1 MKMSRRKRIVIVA
14 KKEIIEFVRDWRT
27 IVALVLIPLLLFP
40 LLFIAFPIVMQNE
53 AAELDQKIVDVLIQ
67 SDDIDQSLID
77 IIENQSAHVTVM
89 PLDKNLTTLSDP
101 NNNTENLRNFEYD
114 AILRLELRNDT
125 WYYAILHLSTSEQSN
140 EARSRLLDVL
150 IDWEDGLTTQRIES
164 AGLDADSTLNP
175 LRWDGVISD
184 ADVAT
189 KGEQAGMLL
198 SLFIPFVL
206 AIWTASAAVQPSI
219 DMTVGE
225 RERGTLESLLSLPLT
240 RTELLLGKWL
250 AVVSITAVGVAL
262 QITGLLFGIAYLA
275 SDFIDVPSLSIGA
288 ILLLTLAVGFY
299 GTMIVALYLALA
311 MRSKS
316 VKEAGSVLTPITLA
330 MIMPIL
336 LTQFINLDDVEMFWF
351 GVPFVNVL
359 LGLRELLLNRIII
372 EHVVVWVVVSCM
384 ICILTVR
391 YAAKQ
396 FHQRGHHNDKIIV
409 FFKYS
414 QSMGRVCPR

>member
-1 MKMSRRKRIVIVA
+1 MNSRKRIVIVA
-14 KKEIIEFVRDWRT
+14 KKEIIEFIRDWRT

-40 LLFIAFPIVMQNE
+40 LLFIAFPVVMQNE
-53 AAELDQKIVDVLIQ
+53 AAELNQKTVDILIQ
-67 SDDIDQSLID
+67 SNDIDDSLID
-77 IIENQSAHVTVM
+77 LIENQTAVVTVL
-89 PLDKNLTTLSDP
+89 PLDGNLSTLSDAE
-101 NNNTENLRNFEYD
+101 NDTEELRNLEYD
-114 AILRLELRNDT
+114 AILRIELRNDT

-140 EARSRLLDVL
+140 EARSRILDVL
-150 IDWEDGLTTQRIES
+150 IDWEDDLRTQRIES
-164 AGLDADSTLNP
+164 AGLDVESTLDP
-175 LRWDGVISD
+175 LQWDGPISN

-206 AIWTASAAVQPSI
+206 AIWTASAAVQPAI

-250 AVVSITAVGVAL
+250 AVVSITAVGVTL
-262 QITGLLFGIAYLA
+262 QIGGLLFGIAYLA
-275 SDFIDVPSLSIGA
+275 SDFIDVPSLSFAA
-288 ILLLTLAVGFY
+288 IVLLALAVGFY

-372 EHVVVWVVVSCM
+372 EHVIVWVLVSSL
-384 ICILTVR
+384 ICLLTVR

-396 FHQRGHHNDKIIV
+396 FHREDIITT
-409 FFKYS
+409 KS
-414 QSMGRVCPR
+414 

>member
-1 MKMSRRKRIVIVA
+1 MNSRKRIVIVA
-14 KKEIIEFVRDWRT
+14 KKEIIEFIRDWRT

-40 LLFIAFPIVMQNE
+40 LLFIAFPVVMQNE
-53 AAELDQKIVDVLIQ
+53 AAELEEKSIQVLIQ
-67 SDDIDQSLID
+67 SNDIDPLLIQE
-77 IIENQSAHVTVM
+77 IENQSAIITQVEM
-89 PLDKNLTTLSDP
+89 PSNLTTLADP
-101 NNNTENLRNFEYD
+101 GNNTDQLRSLAYD
-114 AILRLELRNDT
+114 AILRIEQRNET

-140 EARSRLLDVL
+140 EARSRILDVL
-150 IDWEDGLTTQRIES
+150 FQWEENLTIERIES
-164 AGLDADSTLNP
+164 AGLDVESTLNP
-175 LRWDGVISD
+175 LQWDGSISG

-206 AIWTASAAVQPSI
+206 AIWTASAAVQPAI

-225 RERGTLESLLSLPLT
+225 RERGTLESLLSLPLS

-250 AVVSITAVGVAL
+250 AVVSITAVGVTL
-262 QITGLLFGIAYLA
+262 QISGLLFGIAYLA
-275 SDFIDVPSLSIGA
+275 SDFIDVPSLSFGSIF
-288 ILLLTLAVGFY
+288 LLALAVGFY

-330 MIMPIL
+330 MILPIL

-351 GVPFVNVL
+351 GIPFVNVL

-372 EHVVVWVVVSCM
+372 EHVVVWVLVSSLVCL
-384 ICILTVR
+384 LTIR

-396 FHQRGHHNDKIIV
+396 FRREDIITT
-409 FFKYS
+409 KS
-414 QSMGRVCPR
+414 

>member
-1 MKMSRRKRIVIVA
+1 MNSRKRIVIVA
-14 KKEIIEFVRDWRT
+14 KKEIIEFIRDWRT

-40 LLFIAFPIVMQNE
+40 LLFIAFPVVMQNE
-53 AAELDQKIVDVLIQ
+53 AAELNQKTVDILIQ
-67 SDDIDQSLID
+67 SNDIDDSLID
-77 IIENQSAHVTVM
+77 LIENQTAMVTVL
-89 PLDKNLTTLSDP
+89 PLDGNLTTLSDAE
-101 NNNTENLRNFEYD
+101 NDTEELRNLEYD
-114 AILRLELRNDT
+114 AILRIELRNNT

-140 EARSRLLDVL
+140 EARSRILDVL
-150 IDWEDGLTTQRIES
+150 IDWEDDLRTQRIES
-164 AGLDADSTLNP
+164 AGLDVESTLDP
-175 LRWDGVISD
+175 LQWDGPISN

-206 AIWTASAAVQPSI
+206 AIWTASAAVQPAI

-250 AVVSITAVGVAL
+250 AVVSITAVGVTL
-262 QITGLLFGIAYLA
+262 QIGGLLFGIAYLA
-275 SDFIDVPSLSIGA
+275 SDFIDVPSLSFAA
-288 ILLLTLAVGFY
+288 IVLLALAVGFY

-372 EHVVVWVVVSCM
+372 EHVIVWVLVSSL
-384 ICILTVR
+384 ICLLTVR

-396 FHQRGHHNDKIIV
+396 LHREDIITT
-409 FFKYS
+409 KS
-414 QSMGRVCPR
+414 

>member
-1 MKMSRRKRIVIVA
+1 MSSRKRIVIVA
-14 KKEIIEFVRDWRT
+14 KKEIIEFIRDWRT

-53 AAELDQKIVDVLIQ
+53 AAEMDEKTVDVLIQ
-67 SDDIDQSLID
+67 SDDIETHLVDEIG
-77 IIENQSAHVTVM
+77 NQSARVFIEAM
-89 PLDKNLTTLSDP
+89 PLNLTTLSASG
-101 NNNTENLRNFEYD
+101 NNTEQLRDLQYD
-114 AILRLELRNDT
+114 AILRIELRNDT
-125 WYYAILHLSTSEQSN
+125 WYYAILHLSTSEQSI
-140 EARSRLLDVL
+140 EARGRILEVL
-150 IDWEDGLTTQRIES
+150 IQWEEDLTSQRIES
-164 AGLDADSTLNP
+164 AGLDVASTLNP
-175 LRWDGVISD
+175 VQWDGPILS

-206 AIWTASAAVQPSI
+206 AIWTASAAVQPAI

-225 RERGTLESLLSLPLT
+225 RERGTLESLLSLPLS

-250 AVVSITAVGVAL
+250 AVVSITGVGVTL
-262 QITGLLFGIAYLA
+262 QIGGLLFGIAYLA
-275 SDFIDVPSLSIGA
+275 SDFIDVPSLSFGA
-288 ILLLTLAVGFY
+288 VLLLALAIGFY

-359 LGLRELLLNRIII
+359 LGLRELLLNRIIV
-372 EHVVVWVVVSCM
+372 EHVVVWVLVSSLM
-384 ICILTVR
+384 CILTVR

-396 FHQRGHHNDKIIV
+396 FHREDIITT
-409 FFKYS
+409 KS
-414 QSMGRVCPR
+414 

>member
-1 MKMSRRKRIVIVA
+1 MNSRKRIIIVA
-14 KKEIIEFVRDWRT
+14 KKEIIEFIRDWRT

-40 LLFIAFPIVMQNE
+40 LLFIAFPVVMQNE
-53 AAELDQKIVDVLIQ
+53 AAELEERSIQVLIQ
-67 SDDIDQSLID
+67 SNDIDPLLIQD
-77 IIENQSAHVTVM
+77 IENQSAIITQVEM
-89 PLDKNLTTLSDP
+89 PSNLTTLADP
-101 NNNTENLRNFEYD
+101 GNNTEQLRSLAYD
-114 AILRLELRNDT
+114 AILRIEQRNET

-140 EARSRLLDVL
+140 EARSRILDVL
-150 IDWEDGLTTQRIES
+150 FEWEENLTIERIES
-164 AGLDADSTLNP
+164 AGLDVESTLNP
-175 LRWDGVISD
+175 LQWDGSISG

-206 AIWTASAAVQPSI
+206 AIWTASAAVQPAI

-225 RERGTLESLLSLPLT
+225 RERGTLESLLSLPLS

-250 AVVSITAVGVAL
+250 AVVSITAVGVTL
-262 QITGLLFGIAYLA
+262 QISGLLFGIAYLA
-275 SDFIDVPSLSIGA
+275 SDFIDVPSLSFGSIF
-288 ILLLTLAVGFY
+288 LLALAVGFY

-330 MIMPIL
+330 MILPIL

-351 GVPFVNVL
+351 GIPFVNVL

-372 EHVVVWVVVSCM
+372 EHVVVWVLVSSLVCL
-384 ICILTVR
+384 LTIR

-396 FHQRGHHNDKIIV
+396 FRREDIITT
-409 FFKYS
+409 KS
-414 QSMGRVCPR
+414 

>member
-1 MKMSRRKRIVIVA
+1 MNSRKRIIIVA
-14 KKEIIEFVRDWRT
+14 KKEIIEFIRDWRT

-40 LLFIAFPIVMQNE
+40 LLFIAFPVVMQNE
-53 AAELDQKIVDVLIQ
+53 AAELEEKSIQVLIQ
-67 SDDIDQSLID
+67 SNDIDPLLIQD
-77 IIENQSAHVTVM
+77 IENQSAIITQVEM
-89 PLDKNLTTLSDP
+89 PSNLTTLADP
-101 NNNTENLRNFEYD
+101 GNNTDQLRSLAYD
-114 AILRLELRNDT
+114 AILRIEQRNET

-140 EARSRLLDVL
+140 EARSRILDVL
-150 IDWEDGLTTQRIES
+150 FQWEENLTIERIES
-164 AGLDADSTLNP
+164 AGLDVESTLNP
-175 LRWDGVISD
+175 LQWDGSISG

-206 AIWTASAAVQPSI
+206 AIWTASAAVQPAI

-225 RERGTLESLLSLPLT
+225 RERGTLESLLSLPLS

-250 AVVSITAVGVAL
+250 AVVSITAVGVTL
-262 QITGLLFGIAYLA
+262 QISGLLFGIAYLA
-275 SDFIDVPSLSIGA
+275 SDFIDVPSLSFGSIF
-288 ILLLTLAVGFY
+288 LLALAVGFY

-330 MIMPIL
+330 MILPIL

-351 GVPFVNVL
+351 GIPFVNVL

-372 EHVVVWVVVSCM
+372 EHVVVWVLVSSLVCL
-384 ICILTVR
+384 LTIR

-396 FHQRGHHNDKIIV
+396 FRREDIITT
-409 FFKYS
+409 KS
-414 QSMGRVCPR
+414 

>member
-1 MKMSRRKRIVIVA
+1 MNSRKRITIVA
-14 KKEIIEFVRDWRT
+14 KKEIIEFIRDWRT

-40 LLFIAFPIVMQNE
+40 LLFIAFPVVMQNE
-53 AAELDQKIVDVLIQ
+53 AAELEEKSIQVLIQ
-67 SDDIDQSLID
+67 SDDIDSLLIQD
-77 IIENQSAHVTVM
+77 IENQSAIITQEQM
-89 PLDKNLTTLSDP
+89 PTNLTTLADP
-101 NNNTENLRNFEYD
+101 ANNTDQLRSLEFD
-114 AILRLELRNDT
+114 AILRIEERNET

-140 EARSRLLDVL
+140 EARSRILEVL
-150 IDWEDGLTTQRIES
+150 FQWEENLTIERIES
-164 AGLDADSTLNP
+164 AGLDVESTLNP
-175 LRWDGVISD
+175 LQWDGSISG

-206 AIWTASAAVQPSI
+206 AIWTASAAVQPAI

-225 RERGTLESLLSLPLT
+225 RERGTLESLLSLPLS

-250 AVVSITAVGVAL
+250 AVVSITAVGVTL
-262 QITGLLFGIAYLA
+262 QIGGLLFGIAYLA
-275 SDFIDVPSLSIGA
+275 SDFIDVPSLSFGSIF
-288 ILLLTLAVGFY
+288 LLALAVGFY

-330 MIMPIL
+330 MILPIL

-351 GVPFVNVL
+351 GIPFVNVL

-372 EHVVVWVVVSCM
+372 EHVIVWIFVSSL
-384 ICILTVR
+384 ICLLTIR

-396 FHQRGHHNDKIIV
+396 FRREDIITT
-409 FFKYS
+409 KS
-414 QSMGRVCPR
+414 

>member
-1 MKMSRRKRIVIVA
+1 MNSRKRITIVA
-14 KKEIIEFVRDWRT
+14 KKEIIEFIRDWRT

-40 LLFIAFPIVMQNE
+40 LLFIAFPVVMQNE
-53 AAELDQKIVDVLIQ
+53 AAELEEKSIQVLIQ
-67 SDDIDQSLID
+67 SDDIDSLLIQD
-77 IIENQSAHVTVM
+77 IENQSAIITQEQM
-89 PLDKNLTTLSDP
+89 PTNLTTLADP
-101 NNNTENLRNFEYD
+101 ANNTDELRSLEFD
-114 AILRLELRNDT
+114 AILRIEERNET

-140 EARSRLLDVL
+140 EARSRILEVL
-150 IDWEDGLTTQRIES
+150 FQWEENLTIERIES
-164 AGLDADSTLNP
+164 AGLDVESTLNP
-175 LRWDGVISD
+175 LQWDGSISG

-206 AIWTASAAVQPSI
+206 AIWTASAAVQPAI

-225 RERGTLESLLSLPLT
+225 RERGTLESLLSLPLS

-250 AVVSITAVGVAL
+250 AVVSITAVGVTL
-262 QITGLLFGIAYLA
+262 QIGGLLFGIAYLA
-275 SDFIDVPSLSIGA
+275 SDFIDVPSLSFGSIF
-288 ILLLTLAVGFY
+288 LLALAVGFY

-330 MIMPIL
+330 MILPIL

-351 GVPFVNVL
+351 GIPFVNVL

-372 EHVVVWVVVSCM
+372 EHVIVWVFVSSLVCL
-384 ICILTVR
+384 LTIR

-396 FHQRGHHNDKIIV
+396 FRREDIITT
-409 FFKYS
+409 KS
-414 QSMGRVCPR
+414 

>member
-1 MKMSRRKRIVIVA
+1 MNSRKRIVIVA
-14 KKEIIEFVRDWRT
+14 KKEIIEFIRDWRT

-40 LLFIAFPIVMQNE
+40 LLFIAFPVVMQNE
-53 AAELDQKIVDVLIQ
+53 AAELQEKSVQVLIQ
-67 SDDIDQSLID
+67 SNDIEPLLIQD
-77 IIENQSAHVTVM
+77 IENQSAIITQEEM
-89 PLDKNLTTLSDP
+89 PSNLPTLADP
-101 NNNTENLRNFEYD
+101 GNNTEQLRSLAYD
-114 AILRLELRNDT
+114 AILRIEQRNET

-140 EARSRLLDVL
+140 EARSRILDVL
-150 IDWEDGLTTQRIES
+150 FQWEENLTTERIES
-164 AGLDADSTLNP
+164 AGLDVESTLNP
-175 LRWDGVISD
+175 LQWDGSISG

-206 AIWTASAAVQPSI
+206 AIWTASAAVQPAI

-225 RERGTLESLLSLPLT
+225 RERGTLESLLSLPLS

-250 AVVSITAVGVAL
+250 AVVSITAVGVTL
-262 QITGLLFGIAYLA
+262 QISGLLFGIAYLA
-275 SDFIDVPSLSIGA
+275 SDFIDVPSLSFGA
-288 ILLLTLAVGFY
+288 IFLLALAVGFY

-330 MIMPIL
+330 MILPIL

-351 GVPFVNVL
+351 GIPFVNVL

-372 EHVVVWVVVSCM
+372 EHVVVWVLVSSLVCL
-384 ICILTVR
+384 LTIR

-396 FHQRGHHNDKIIV
+396 FRREDIITT
-409 FFKYS
+409 KS
-414 QSMGRVCPR
+414 

>member
-1 MKMSRRKRIVIVA
+1 MSSRKRIVIVA
-14 KKEIIEFVRDWRT
+14 KKEIIEFIRDWRT

-53 AAELDQKIVDVLIQ
+53 AAEMDEKTVDVLIQ
-67 SDDIDQSLID
+67 SDDIETHLVDEIG
-77 IIENQSAHVTVM
+77 NQSARIFIEAM
-89 PLDKNLTTLSDP
+89 PLNLTTLSDSG
-101 NNNTENLRNFEYD
+101 NNTEQLRDLQYD
-114 AILRLELRNDT
+114 AILRIELRNDT
-125 WYYAILHLSTSEQSN
+125 WYYAILHLSTSEQSI
-140 EARSRLLDVL
+140 EARGRILEVL
-150 IDWEDGLTTQRIES
+150 IQWEEDLTSQRIES
-164 AGLDADSTLNP
+164 AGLDVASTLNP
-175 LRWDGVISD
+175 VQWDGPILS

-206 AIWTASAAVQPSI
+206 AIWTASAAVQPAI

-225 RERGTLESLLSLPLT
+225 RERGTLESLLSLPLS

-250 AVVSITAVGVAL
+250 AVVSITGVGVTL
-262 QITGLLFGIAYLA
+262 QIGGLLFGIAYLA
-275 SDFIDVPSLSIGA
+275 SDFIDVPSLSFGA
-288 ILLLTLAVGFY
+288 VLLLALAIGFY

-316 VKEAGSVLTPITLA
+316 VKEAGSVHTPITLA

-359 LGLRELLLNRIII
+359 LGLRELLLNRIIV
-372 EHVVVWVVVSCM
+372 EHVVVWVLVSSLM
-384 ICILTVR
+384 CILTVR

-396 FHQRGHHNDKIIV
+396 FHREDIITT
-409 FFKYS
+409 KS
-414 QSMGRVCPR
+414 

>member
-1 MKMSRRKRIVIVA
+1 MSSRKRIVIVA
-14 KKEIIEFVRDWRT
+14 KKEIIEFIRDWRT

-53 AAELDQKIVDVLIQ
+53 AAEMDEKTVDVLIQ
-67 SDDIDQSLID
+67 SDDIETHLVDEIG
-77 IIENQSAHVTVM
+77 NQSARIFIEAM
-89 PLDKNLTTLSDP
+89 PLNLTTLSDSG
-101 NNNTENLRNFEYD
+101 NNTEQLRDLQYD
-114 AILRLELRNDT
+114 AILRIELRNDT
-125 WYYAILHLSTSEQSN
+125 WYYAILHLSTSEQSI
-140 EARSRLLDVL
+140 EARGRILEVL
-150 IDWEDGLTTQRIES
+150 IQWEEDLTSQRIES
-164 AGLDADSTLNP
+164 AGLDVASTLNP
-175 LRWDGVISD
+175 VQWDGPILS

-206 AIWTASAAVQPSI
+206 AIWTASAAVQPAI

-225 RERGTLESLLSLPLT
+225 RERGTLESLLSLPLS

-250 AVVSITAVGVAL
+250 AVVSITGVGVTL
-262 QITGLLFGIAYLA
+262 QIGGLLFGIAYLA
-275 SDFIDVPSLSIGA
+275 SDFIDVPSLSFGA
-288 ILLLTLAVGFY
+288 VLLLALAIGFY

-359 LGLRELLLNRIII
+359 LGLRELLLNRIIV
-372 EHVVVWVVVSCM
+372 EHVVVWVLVSSLM
-384 ICILTVR
+384 CILTVR

-396 FHQRGHHNDKIIV
+396 FHREDIITT
-409 FFKYS
+409 KS
-414 QSMGRVCPR
+414 

>member
-1 MKMSRRKRIVIVA
+1 MNSRKRIFIVA

-40 LLFIAFPIVMQNE
+40 LLFIAFPVVMQNE
-53 AAELDQKIVDVLIQ
+53 AAELDQKTVDILIQ
-67 SDDIDQSLID
+67 SNDIEDYLVD
-77 IIENQSAHVTVM
+77 LIENQTAYVSVA
-89 PLDKNLTTLSDP
+89 PLDENITTLSDA
-101 NNNTENLRNFEYD
+101 NNNTENLRNLEYD
-114 AILRLELRNDT
+114 AILRMELRNDT

-140 EARSRLLDVL
+140 EARSRILDVL
-150 IDWEDGLTTQRIES
+150 IDWEEDLRADRIES
-164 AGLDADSTLNP
+164 AGLDVESTLDP
-175 LRWDGVISD
+175 LQWDGSISD

-206 AIWTASAAVQPSI
+206 AIWTASAAVQPAI

-250 AVVSITAVGVAL
+250 AVVSITAVGVTL
-262 QITGLLFGIAYLA
+262 QIGGLLFGIAYLA
-275 SDFIDVPSLSIGA
+275 SDFIDVPSLSFTA
-288 ILLLTLAVGFY
+288 IVLLALAVGFY

-359 LGLRELLLNRIII
+359 LGLRELLLNRVII
-372 EHVVVWVVVSCM
+372 EHVVVWILVSSL

-396 FHQRGHHNDKIIV
+396 FHREDIITT
-409 FFKYS
+409 KS
-414 QSMGRVCPR
+414 

>member
-1 MKMSRRKRIVIVA
+1 MNSRKRITIVA
-14 KKEIIEFVRDWRT
+14 KKEIIEFIRDWRT

-40 LLFIAFPIVMQNE
+40 LLFIAFPVVMQNE
-53 AAELDQKIVDVLIQ
+53 AAELEEKSIQVLIQ
-67 SDDIDQSLID
+67 SDDIDSLLIQN
-77 IIENQSAHVTVM
+77 IENQSAIITQEQM
-89 PLDKNLTTLSDP
+89 PTNLTTLADP
-101 NNNTENLRNFEYD
+101 ANNTDQLRSLEFD
-114 AILRLELRNDT
+114 AILRIEERNET

-140 EARSRLLDVL
+140 EARSRILEVL
-150 IDWEDGLTTQRIES
+150 FQWEENLTIERIES
-164 AGLDADSTLNP
+164 AGLDVESTLNP
-175 LRWDGVISD
+175 LQWDGSISG

-206 AIWTASAAVQPSI
+206 AIWTASAAVQPAI

-225 RERGTLESLLSLPLT
+225 RERGTLESLLSLPLS

-250 AVVSITAVGVAL
+250 AVVSITAVGVTL
-262 QITGLLFGIAYLA
+262 QIGGLLFGIAYLA
-275 SDFIDVPSLSIGA
+275 SDFIDVPSLSFGSIF
-288 ILLLTLAVGFY
+288 LLALAVGFY

-330 MIMPIL
+330 MILPIL

-351 GVPFVNVL
+351 GIPFVNVL

-372 EHVVVWVVVSCM
+372 EHVIVWVFVSSLVCL
-384 ICILTVR
+384 LTIR

-396 FHQRGHHNDKIIV
+396 FRREDIITT
-409 FFKYS
+409 KS
-414 QSMGRVCPR
+414 

>member
-1 MKMSRRKRIVIVA
+1 MNSRKRITIVA
-14 KKEIIEFVRDWRT
+14 KKEIIEFIRDWRT

-40 LLFIAFPIVMQNE
+40 LLFIAFPVVMQNE
-53 AAELDQKIVDVLIQ
+53 AAELEEKSIQVLIQ
-67 SDDIDQSLID
+67 SDDIDSLLIQN
-77 IIENQSAHVTVM
+77 IENQSAIITQEQM
-89 PLDKNLTTLSDP
+89 PTNLTTLADP
-101 NNNTENLRNFEYD
+101 ANNTGQLRSLEFD
-114 AILRLELRNDT
+114 AILRIEERNET

-140 EARSRLLDVL
+140 EARSRILEVL
-150 IDWEDGLTTQRIES
+150 FQWEENLTIERIES
-164 AGLDADSTLNP
+164 AGLDVESTLNP
-175 LRWDGVISD
+175 LQWDGSISG

-206 AIWTASAAVQPSI
+206 AIWTASAAVQPAI

-225 RERGTLESLLSLPLT
+225 RERGTLESLLSLPLS

-250 AVVSITAVGVAL
+250 AVVSITAVGVTL
-262 QITGLLFGIAYLA
+262 QIGGLLFGIAYLA
-275 SDFIDVPSLSIGA
+275 SDFIDVPSLSFGSIF
-288 ILLLTLAVGFY
+288 LLALAVGFY

-330 MIMPIL
+330 MILPIL

-351 GVPFVNVL
+351 GIPFVNVL

-372 EHVVVWVVVSCM
+372 EHVIVWIFVSSL
-384 ICILTVR
+384 ICLLTIR

-396 FHQRGHHNDKIIV
+396 FRREDIITT
-409 FFKYS
+409 KS
-414 QSMGRVCPR
+414 

>member
-1 MKMSRRKRIVIVA
+1 MNSRKRIVIVA
-14 KKEIIEFVRDWRT
+14 KKEIIEFIRDWRT

-40 LLFIAFPIVMQNE
+40 LLFIAFPVVMQNE
-53 AAELDQKIVDVLIQ
+53 AAELQEKSVQVLIQ
-67 SDDIDQSLID
+67 SNDIEPLLIQD
-77 IIENQSAHVTVM
+77 IENQSAIITQEEM
-89 PLDKNLTTLSDP
+89 PSNLTTLADP
-101 NNNTENLRNFEYD
+101 GNNTEQLRSLAYD
-114 AILRLELRNDT
+114 AILRIEQRNET

-140 EARSRLLDVL
+140 EARSRILDVL
-150 IDWEDGLTTQRIES
+150 FQWEENLTTERIES
-164 AGLDADSTLNP
+164 AGLDVESTLNP
-175 LRWDGVISD
+175 LQWDGSISG

-206 AIWTASAAVQPSI
+206 AIWTASAAVQPAI

-225 RERGTLESLLSLPLT
+225 RERGTLESLLSLPLS

-250 AVVSITAVGVAL
+250 AVVSITAVGVTL
-262 QITGLLFGIAYLA
+262 QISGLLFGIAYLA
-275 SDFIDVPSLSIGA
+275 SDFIDVPSLSFGA
-288 ILLLTLAVGFY
+288 IFLLALAVGFY

-311 MRSKS
+311 IRSKS

-330 MIMPIL
+330 MILPIL

-351 GVPFVNVL
+351 GIPFVNVL

-372 EHVVVWVVVSCM
+372 EHVFVWVLVSSLVCL
-384 ICILTVR
+384 LTIR

-396 FHQRGHHNDKIIV
+396 FRREDIITT
-409 FFKYS
+409 KS
-414 QSMGRVCPR
+414 

>member
-1 MKMSRRKRIVIVA
+1 MNSRNRIVIVA
-14 KKEIIEFVRDWRT
+14 KKEIIEFIRDWRT

-40 LLFIAFPIVMQNE
+40 LLFIAFPVVMQNE
-53 AAELDQKIVDVLIQ
+53 AAELEEKSIQVLIQ
-67 SDDIDQSLID
+67 SDDIDLLLIQE
-77 IIENQSAHVTVM
+77 IENQSAIITQVAM
-89 PLDKNLTTLSDP
+89 PSNLTTLAEP
-101 NNNTENLRNFEYD
+101 ENNTELLRSLEYD
-114 AILRLELRNDT
+114 AILRIEERNET

-140 EARSRLLDVL
+140 EARNRILDVL
-150 IDWEDGLTTQRIES
+150 FEWEENLTIERIES
-164 AGLDADSTLNP
+164 AGLDVESTLNP
-175 LRWDGVISD
+175 LQWDGSISG

-206 AIWTASAAVQPSI
+206 AIWTASAAVQPAI

-225 RERGTLESLLSLPLT
+225 RERGTLESLLSLPLS

-250 AVVSITAVGVAL
+250 AVVSITAVGVTL
-262 QITGLLFGIAYLA
+262 QISGLLFGIAYLA
-275 SDFIDVPSLSIGA
+275 SDFIDVPSLSFGSIF
-288 ILLLTLAVGFY
+288 LLALAVGFY

-330 MIMPIL
+330 MILPIL

-351 GVPFVNVL
+351 GIPFVNVL

-372 EHVVVWVVVSCM
+372 EHVVVWVLVSSLVCL
-384 ICILTVR
+384 LTIR

-396 FHQRGHHNDKIIV
+396 FRREDIITT
-409 FFKYS
+409 KS
-414 QSMGRVCPR
+414 

>member
-1 MKMSRRKRIVIVA
+1 MSSRKRIIIVA

-40 LLFIAFPIVMQNE
+40 LLFIAFPVVMQNE
-53 AAELDQKIVDVLIQ
+53 AAELERKTVDVLIQ
-67 SDDIDQSLID
+67 SNDIEDSLIEL
-77 IIENQSAHVTVM
+77 IENQTAYVIVVPLDENVTV
-89 PLDKNLTTLSDP
+89 LSDAG
-101 NNNTENLRNFEYD
+101 NDFEELRNFEYD
-114 AILRLELRNDT
+114 AILRMELRNDT

-140 EARSRLLDVL
+140 EARSRILDVL
-150 IDWEDGLTTQRIES
+150 IDWEDDLRTERIES
-164 AGLDADSTLNP
+164 AGLDVESTLNP
-175 LRWDGVISD
+175 LQWDGSISD

-206 AIWTASAAVQPSI
+206 AIWTASAAVQPAI

-250 AVVSITAVGVAL
+250 AVVSITGVGVML
-262 QITGLLFGIAYLA
+262 QIGGLLFGIAYLA
-275 SDFIDVPSLSIGA
+275 SDFIDVPSLSIPA
-288 ILLLTLAVGFY
+288 ILLLALAVGFY

-336 LTQFINLDDVEMFWF
+336 LTQFINLDDVEMYWF

-359 LGLRELLLNRIII
+359 LGLRELLLNRVIL
-372 EHVVVWVVVSCM
+372 EHVVVWIFVSSV

-396 FHQRGHHNDKIIV
+396 FRREDIIST
-409 FFKYS
+409 KS
-414 QSMGRVCPR
+414 

>member
-1 MKMSRRKRIVIVA
+1 MNSRRRIVIVA
-14 KKEIIEFVRDWRT
+14 KKEIIEFIRDWRT

-40 LLFIAFPIVMQNE
+40 LLFIAFPVVMQNE
-53 AAELDQKIVDVLIQ
+53 AAELDQKTVDILIQ
-67 SDDIDQSLID
+67 SNDIDDTLTEL
-77 IIENQSAHVTVM
+77 IENQTAMVTVM
-89 PLDKNLTTLSDP
+89 PLDGNLTTLSDAEK
-101 NNNTENLRNFEYD
+101 NTEELRNLEYD

-140 EARSRLLDVL
+140 EARSRILDVL
-150 IDWEDGLTTQRIES
+150 IDWEDDLRSQRIES
-164 AGLDADSTLNP
+164 AGLDVESTLDP
-175 LRWDGVISD
+175 LQWDGSISN

-206 AIWTASAAVQPSI
+206 AIWTASAAVQPAI

-250 AVVSITAVGVAL
+250 AVVSITAVGVTL
-262 QITGLLFGIAYLA
+262 QIGGLLFGIAYLA
-275 SDFIDVPSLSIGA
+275 SDFIDVPSLSFAA
-288 ILLLTLAVGFY
+288 IVLLALAVGFY

-372 EHVVVWVVVSCM
+372 EHVVVWILVSSL
-384 ICILTVR
+384 ICLLTVR

-396 FHQRGHHNDKIIV
+396 FHREDIITT
-409 FFKYS
+409 KS
-414 QSMGRVCPR
+414 

>member
-1 MKMSRRKRIVIVA
+1 MSSRKRIVIVA
-14 KKEIIEFVRDWRT
+14 KKEIIEFIRDWRT

-53 AAELDQKIVDVLIQ
+53 AAELNEKTVDILVQ
-67 SDDIDQSLID
+67 SND
-77 IIENQSAHVTVM
+77 IENHLILELENQTATLTIESM
-89 PLDKNLTTLSDP
+89 PLNLTSLSDTS
-101 NNNTENLRNFEYD
+101 NSTEQLRNLDYD
-114 AILRLELRNDT
+114 AILRIELRNET
-125 WYYAILHLSTSEQSN
+125 WYYSILHLSTSEQSN
-140 EARSRLLDVL
+140 EARSRILDVL
-150 IDWEDGLTTQRIES
+150 IQWEEDLTSERIES
-164 AGLDADSTLNP
+164 AGLDVESTLNP
-175 LRWDGVISD
+175 LRWDGSIND
-184 ADVAT
+184 ADAAT

-206 AIWTASAAVQPSI
+206 AIWTASAAVQPAI

-225 RERGTLESLLSLPLT
+225 RERGTLESLLSLPLS

-250 AVVSITAVGVAL
+250 AVVSITGVGVAL

-275 SDFIDVPSLSIGA
+275 SDFIDVPSLSVTA
-288 ILLLTLAVGFY
+288 VLLLALAVGFY

-359 LGLRELLLNRIII
+359 LGLRELLLNRVIL
-372 EHVVVWVVVSCM
+372 EHVVVWVFVSSL

-396 FHQRGHHNDKIIV
+396 FHREDIITT
-409 FFKYS
+409 KS
-414 QSMGRVCPR
+414 

>member
-1 MKMSRRKRIVIVA
+1 MSSRKRIVIVA

-53 AAELDQKIVDVLIQ
+53 AAELNEKTVHILIQ
-67 SDDIDQSLID
+67 SNEIETSLIMD
-77 IIENQSAHVTVM
+77 IENQSALITSEPM
-89 PLDKNLTTLSDP
+89 PTNLMSLSDSG
-101 NNNTENLRNFEYD
+101 NDTEQLRNLEYD
-114 AILRLELRNDT
+114 AILRMEQRNDT

-140 EARSRLLDVL
+140 EARGRILDVL
-150 IDWEDGLTTQRIES
+150 IQWEENLTSERIES
-164 AGLDADSTLNP
+164 AGLDVDSTLNP
-175 LRWDGVISD
+175 VRWDGPIAD

-189 KGEQAGMLL
+189 KGEQAGMLV
-198 SLFIPFVL
+198 SLFIPFGL

-225 RERGTLESLLSLPLT
+225 RERGTLESLLSLPLS
-240 RTELLLGKWL
+240 RSELLLGKWL
-250 AVVSITAVGVAL
+250 AVVSITAVGVTL

-275 SDFIDVPSLSIGA
+275 SDFIDIPSLSIGA
-288 ILLLTLAVGFY
+288 ILLLALAVAFY
-299 GTMIVALYLALA
+299 GTMVIALYLALA

-351 GVPFVNVL
+351 GIPFVNVL

-372 EHVVVWVVVSCM
+372 EHVLVWTLVSS
-384 ICILTVR
+384 IVCILTIR

-396 FHQRGHHNDKIIV
+396 FNREDIITT
-409 FFKYS
+409 KS
-414 QSMGRVCPR
+414 

>member
-1 MKMSRRKRIVIVA
+1 MNSRKRITIVA
-14 KKEIIEFVRDWRT
+14 KKEIIEFIRDWRT

-40 LLFIAFPIVMQNE
+40 LLFIAFPVVMQNE
-53 AAELDQKIVDVLIQ
+53 AAELEEKSIQVLIQ
-67 SDDIDQSLID
+67 SDDIDSLLIQD
-77 IIENQSAHVTVM
+77 IENQSAIITQEQM
-89 PLDKNLTTLSDP
+89 PTNLTTLADP
-101 NNNTENLRNFEYD
+101 ANNTDQLRSLEFD
-114 AILRLELRNDT
+114 AILRIEERNET

-140 EARSRLLDVL
+140 EARSRILEVL
-150 IDWEDGLTTQRIES
+150 FQWEENLTIERIES
-164 AGLDADSTLNP
+164 AGLDVESTLNP
-175 LRWDGVISD
+175 LQWDGSISG

-206 AIWTASAAVQPSI
+206 AIWTASAAVQPAI

-225 RERGTLESLLSLPLT
+225 RERGTLESLLSLPLS

-250 AVVSITAVGVAL
+250 AVVSITAVGVTL
-262 QITGLLFGIAYLA
+262 QIGGLLFGIAYLA
-275 SDFIDVPSLSIGA
+275 SDFIDVPSLSFGSIF
-288 ILLLTLAVGFY
+288 LLALAVGFY

-330 MIMPIL
+330 MILPIL

-351 GVPFVNVL
+351 GIPFVNVL

-372 EHVVVWVVVSCM
+372 EHVIVWVFVSSLVCL
-384 ICILTVR
+384 LTIR

-396 FHQRGHHNDKIIV
+396 FRREDIITT
-409 FFKYS
+409 KS
-414 QSMGRVCPR
+414 

>member
-1 MKMSRRKRIVIVA
+1 MNSRKRIVIVA

-53 AAELDQKIVDVLIQ
+53 AAELNEKTVHVLIQ
-67 SDDIDQSLID
+67 SNEIETSLVME
-77 IIENQSAHVTVM
+77 IENQSALITTEVM
-89 PLDKNLTTLSDP
+89 PANLLTLSDSG
-101 NNNTENLRNFEYD
+101 NDTERLRNMEYD
-114 AILRLELRNDT
+114 AILRMEQRNDT

-140 EARSRLLDVL
+140 EARSRILDVL
-150 IDWEDGLTTQRIES
+150 IQWEENLTSERIES
-164 AGLDADSTLNP
+164 AGLDVDSTLNP
-175 LRWDGVISD
+175 VRWDGSIAD

-225 RERGTLESLLSLPLT
+225 RERGTLESLLSLPLS
-240 RTELLLGKWL
+240 RSELLLGKWL
-250 AVVSITAVGVAL
+250 AVVTITAVGVTL

-275 SDFIDVPSLSIGA
+275 SDFIDVPSLSVVA
-288 ILLLTLAVGFY
+288 ILLLALAVAFY
-299 GTMIVALYLALA
+299 GTMVIALYLALA

-351 GVPFVNVL
+351 GIPFVNVL

-372 EHVVVWVVVSCM
+372 EHVLVWTLVSS
-384 ICILTVR
+384 IVCILTIR

-396 FHQRGHHNDKIIV
+396 FNREDIITT
-409 FFKYS
+409 KS
-414 QSMGRVCPR
+414 

>member
-1 MKMSRRKRIVIVA
+1 MNSRKRIVIVA
-14 KKEIIEFVRDWRT
+14 KKEIIEFIRDWRT

-40 LLFIAFPIVMQNE
+40 LLFIAFPVVMQNE
-53 AAELDQKIVDVLIQ
+53 AAELEEKSIQVLIQ
-67 SDDIDQSLID
+67 SDDIDLLLIQE
-77 IIENQSAHVTVM
+77 IENQSAIITQVAM
-89 PLDKNLTTLSDP
+89 PSNLTTLAEP
-101 NNNTENLRNFEYD
+101 GNNTELLRSLEYD
-114 AILRLELRNDT
+114 AILRIEERNET

-140 EARSRLLDVL
+140 EARNRILDVL
-150 IDWEDGLTTQRIES
+150 FEWEENLTIERIES
-164 AGLDADSTLNP
+164 AGLDVESTLNP
-175 LRWDGVISD
+175 LRWDGSISD

-206 AIWTASAAVQPSI
+206 AIWTASAAVQPAI

-225 RERGTLESLLSLPLT
+225 RERGTLESLLSLPLS

-250 AVVSITAVGVAL
+250 AVVSITAVGVTL
-262 QITGLLFGIAYLA
+262 QISGLLFGIAYLA
-275 SDFIDVPSLSIGA
+275 SDFIDVPSLSFGSIF
-288 ILLLTLAVGFY
+288 LLALAVGFY

-330 MIMPIL
+330 MILPIL

-351 GVPFVNVL
+351 GIPFVNVL

-372 EHVVVWVVVSCM
+372 EHVVVWVLVSSLVCL
-384 ICILTVR
+384 LTIR

-396 FHQRGHHNDKIIV
+396 FRREDIITT
-409 FFKYS
+409 KS
-414 QSMGRVCPR
+414 

>member
-1 MKMSRRKRIVIVA
+1 MNSQKRIVIVA
-14 KKEIIEFVRDWRT
+14 KKEIIEFIRDWRT

-40 LLFIAFPIVMQNE
+40 LLFIAFPVVMQNE
-53 AAELDQKIVDVLIQ
+53 AAELEEKSIQVLIQ
-67 SDDIDQSLID
+67 SNDIDLLLIQE
-77 IIENQSAHVTVM
+77 IENQSAIITQVAM
-89 PLDKNLTTLSDP
+89 PSNLTTLSDP
-101 NNNTENLRNFEYD
+101 GDNTELLRSLEYD
-114 AILRLELRNDT
+114 AILRIEERNET

-140 EARSRLLDVL
+140 EARNRILDVL
-150 IDWEDGLTTQRIES
+150 FEWEENLTIERIES
-164 AGLDADSTLNP
+164 AGLDVESTLNP
-175 LRWDGVISD
+175 LQWDGSISG

-206 AIWTASAAVQPSI
+206 AIWTASAAVQPAI

-225 RERGTLESLLSLPLT
+225 RERGTLESLLSLPLS

-250 AVVSITAVGVAL
+250 AVVSITAVGVTL
-262 QITGLLFGIAYLA
+262 QISGLLFGIAYLA
-275 SDFIDVPSLSIGA
+275 SDFIDVPSLSFGSIF
-288 ILLLTLAVGFY
+288 LLALAVGFY

-330 MIMPIL
+330 MILPIL

-351 GVPFVNVL
+351 GIPFVNVL

-372 EHVVVWVVVSCM
+372 EHVVVWVLVSSLVCL
-384 ICILTVR
+384 LTIR

-396 FHQRGHHNDKIIV
+396 FRREDIITT
-409 FFKYS
+409 KS
-414 QSMGRVCPR
+414 

>member
-1 MKMSRRKRIVIVA
+1 MSSRKRIVIVA
-14 KKEIIEFVRDWRT
+14 KKEIIEFIRDWRT

-53 AAELDQKIVDVLIQ
+53 AAEMDEKTVDVLIQ
-67 SDDIDQSLID
+67 SDDIETHLVDEIM
-77 IIENQSAHVTVM
+77 NQSARVFIEAM
-89 PLDKNLTTLSDP
+89 PLNLTTLSDSG
-101 NNNTENLRNFEYD
+101 NNTEQLRDLQYD
-114 AILRLELRNDT
+114 AILRIELRNDT
-125 WYYAILHLSTSEQSN
+125 WYYAILHLSTSEQSI
-140 EARSRLLDVL
+140 EARSRILDVL
-150 IDWEDGLTTQRIES
+150 IQWEEDLTSQRIES
-164 AGLDADSTLNP
+164 AGLDVASTLNP
-175 LRWDGVISD
+175 VQWDGPILS

-206 AIWTASAAVQPSI
+206 AIWTASAAVQPAI

-225 RERGTLESLLSLPLT
+225 RERGTLESLLSLPLS

-250 AVVSITAVGVAL
+250 AVVSITGVGVTL
-262 QITGLLFGIAYLA
+262 QIGGLLFGIAYLA
-275 SDFIDVPSLSIGA
+275 SDFIDVPSLSFGA
-288 ILLLTLAVGFY
+288 VLLLALAIGFY

-359 LGLRELLLNRIII
+359 LGLRELLLNRIIV
-372 EHVVVWVVVSCM
+372 EHVVVWVLVSSLM
-384 ICILTVR
+384 CILTVR

-396 FHQRGHHNDKIIV
+396 FHREDIITT
-409 FFKYS
+409 KS
-414 QSMGRVCPR
+414 

>member
-1 MKMSRRKRIVIVA
+1 MSSRKRIVIVA
-14 KKEIIEFVRDWRT
+14 KKEIIEFIRDWRT
-27 IVALVLIPLLLFP
+27 IVALVLIPLLLFPLLLLLFP

-53 AAELDQKIVDVLIQ
+53 AAEMDEKTVDVLVQ
-67 SDDIDQSLID
+67 SDDIETYLVEE
-77 IIENQSAHVTVM
+77 IENQSALVFVEPM
-89 PLDKNLTTLSDP
+89 PLNLSTLSDSG
-101 NNNTENLRNFEYD
+101 NNTEQLRDLQYD
-114 AILRLELRNDT
+114 AILRIELRNDT

-140 EARSRLLDVL
+140 EARSRILEVL
-150 IDWEDGLTTQRIES
+150 VQWEEDLTSQRIES
-164 AGLDADSTLNP
+164 AGLDVASTLNP
-175 LRWDGVISD
+175 LQWDGPILN

-206 AIWTASAAVQPSI
+206 AIWTASAAVQPAI

-225 RERGTLESLLSLPLT
+225 RERGTLESLLSLPLS

-250 AVVSITAVGVAL
+250 AVVSITGVGVTL
-262 QITGLLFGIAYLA
+262 QIGGLLFGIAYLA

-288 ILLLTLAVGFY
+288 ILLLGLAIGFY

-359 LGLRELLLNRIII
+359 LGLRELLLNRIIV
-372 EHVVVWVVVSCM
+372 EHVLVWVLVSSM
-384 ICILTVR
+384 MCILTVR

-396 FHQRGHHNDKIIV
+396 FHREDIITT
-409 FFKYS
+409 KS
-414 QSMGRVCPR
+414 